1 MGTNVFCLLRIFNS
15 QKKLKIMSLSKKL
28 ISNSAYLFID
38 WFLVSVIGFLYW
50 FVAGKTLLPEEYG
63 IVSTS
68 INFAT
73 FLSTLSLLG
82 LNSAVW
88 KLLPEYQAR
97 NEKGKIKSLIKFS
110 FWLSFLINIILS
122 VVLIAASYLLSSIL
136 KIPFDATLMI
146 PIAMISLTL
155 ASISGTII
163 YAFQNMKFLL
173 FSDVYGGLSKLLIAT
188 VLIFLGFKYLG
199 PLIGFVVCYFLIFVL
214 RISKTRFERKE
225 AKIDKKE
232 ILFEYAFPAFISS
245 LAWSIFS
252 SGQYALLSIIQN
264 PRVTGIFTVALIIT
278 IPIVALPN
286 TLASALLPIISFLS
300 ANHQT
305 KNQQK
310 RLIELVARYSFFFS
324 LPIAL
329 FLIIF
334 SKQVIVIF
342 SSEKYLEASSLFPIL
357 AIASV
362 IYGLGN
368 VFLSNIYAI
377 GKTKLNRNIV
387 LLTVFVFLVLVYPLT
402 KKFSAFGMSVSYFI
416 SISVLSLAS
425 YFYIRKF
432 LNVELPKRDFL
443 KIFVSSIIAFTFLY
457 FTSKFTSGLLIDFV
471 LLFFASFLYLFLL
484 ALLRFYKKEDVKVLS
499 YVEERMPALKKS
511 IHKVKKFLEIFVE

>member
-1 MGTNVFCLLRIFNS
+1 
-15 QKKLKIMSLSKKL
+15 MSLGKKL
-28 ISNSAYLFID
+28 ISNSAYLFLD
-38 WFLVSVIGFLYW
+38 WFLVSVVGFIYW
-50 FVAGKTLLPEEYG
+50 FIAGKTLLPKEYG

-68 INFAT
+68 VNSAN

-82 LNSAVW
+82 LNAAIW
-88 KLLPEYQAR
+88 KLLPEYQAK

-110 FWLSFLINIILS
+110 LQLSLLINIILS
-122 VVLIAASYLLSSIL
+122 IVLIALSSLLSSVL
-136 KIPFDATLMI
+136 KIPFNATLMI
-146 PIAMISLTL
+146 PLAMISLTL

-163 YAFQNMKFLL
+163 YAFQNMKFFLL
-173 FSDVYGGLSKLLIAT
+173 SDLYGGLSKVLIAT

-214 RISKTRFERKE
+214 RILKTRVEGKE
-225 AKIDKKE
+225 AKINKKK
-232 ILFEYAFPAFISS
+232 ILLEYAFPAFISS

-252 SGQYALLSIIQN
+252 SGQYALLSMIQN
-264 PRVTGIFTVALIIT
+264 PRITGIFTVALIIT

-300 ANHQT
+300 ANNQS

-310 RLIELVARYSFFFS
+310 RLIELVARYSLFFS
-324 LPIAL
+324 LPTAF

-342 SSEKYLEASSLFPIL
+342 SSEEYLEASDLFPIL

-368 VFLSNIYAI
+368 VFLSNLYAI

-387 LLTVFVFLVLVYPLT
+387 LLTVTTFLAIVYPLT
-402 KKFSAFGMSVSYFI
+402 KIYSALGMAISYFT
-416 SISVLSLAS
+416 SILVLSIVS
-425 YFYIRKF
+425 YFYIKKF
-432 LNVELPKRDFL
+432 LRIEMPKKDFT
-443 KIFVSSIIAFTFLY
+443 KILISSLISFAFLY
-457 FTSKFTSGLLIDFV
+457 LTTKITSGILIDFI
-471 LLFFASFLYLFLL
+471 LLVFAGAIYIFTL
-484 ALLRFYKKEDVKVLS
+484 ALLKFYKREDVKVLEFF
-499 YVEERMPALKKS
+499 EERTPILKKT
-511 IHKVKKFLEIFVE
+511 IRNIKTFLEKFIE

>member
-1 MGTNVFCLLRIFNS
+1 
-15 QKKLKIMSLSKKL
+15 MSLGKKL
-28 ISNSAYLFID
+28 ISNSAYLFLD
-38 WFLVSVIGFLYW
+38 WFLITILGFFYW
-50 FVAGKTLLPEEYG
+50 VVAGKTLLPEEYG
-63 IVSTS
+63 VVSTS
-68 INFAT
+68 VNFAT

-82 LNSAVW
+82 LNAAIW
-88 KLLPEYQAR
+88 KLLPEYQAK

-122 VVLIAASYLLSSIL
+122 IVLIATSYLLSSIL

-146 PIAMISLTL
+146 PLAMISLTL

-163 YAFQNMKFLL
+163 YAFQNMKFYF
-173 FSDVYGGLSKLLIAT
+173 FSDIFGTLSKVLIAT
-188 VLIFLGFKYLG
+188 LLIFLGFRYLG
-199 PLIGFVVCYFLIFVL
+199 PLIGFIACYFLIFTL
-214 RISKTRFERKE
+214 RILEIKPRGRGARINKK
-225 AKIDKKE
+225 KI
-232 ILFEYAFPAFISS
+232 LLEYSFPAFISS

-264 PRVTGIFTVALIIT
+264 PKATGIFTVALIIT

-300 ANHQT
+300 ANHQA
-305 KNQQK
+305 KSQQK

-368 VFLSNIYAI
+368 VFLSNLYAI
-377 GKTKLNRNIV
+377 GKAKLNRNIV
-387 LLTVFVFLVLVYPLT
+387 LLTVVTFLAIVYPLT
-402 KKFSAFGMSVSYFI
+402 KLYSALGMAISYFT
-416 SISVLSLAS
+416 SILVLSIVS
-425 YFYIRKF
+425 YFYIKKF
-432 LNVELPKRDFL
+432 LRVEMPKKDFT
-443 KIFVSSIIAFTFLY
+443 KILVSSLISFAFLY
-457 FTSKFTSGLLIDFV
+457 LTTKITSGILIDFI
-471 LLFFASFLYLFLL
+471 LLVFAGAIYLFTL
-484 ALLRFYKKEDVKVLS
+484 ASLKFYKREDVKILEFF
-499 YVEERMPALKKS
+499 EERMPILKKT
-511 IHKVKKFLEIFVE
+511 IRNLKTFLEKSIE

>member
-1 MGTNVFCLLRIFNS
+1 MYLG
-15 QKKLKIMSLSKKL
+15 KKL
-28 ISNSAYLFID
+28 ISNSAYLFLD
-38 WFLVSVIGFLYW
+38 WFLITILGFFYW
-50 FVAGKTLLPEEYG
+50 FIAGKTLLPEEYG

-82 LNSAVW
+82 LNAAIW
-88 KLLPEYQAR
+88 KLLPEYQAK

-122 VVLIAASYLLSSIL
+122 IVLITTSYLLSSIL

-163 YAFQNMKFLL
+163 YAFQNMKFYF
-173 FSDVYGGLSKLLIAT
+173 FSDIFGTLSKVLIAT
-188 VLIFLGFKYLG
+188 LLIFLGFRYLG
-199 PLIGFVVCYFLIFVL
+199 PLIGFIACYFLIFTL
-214 RISKTRFERKE
+214 RILEVKPKGRGAR
-225 AKIDKKE
+225 INKKE
-232 ILFEYAFPAFISS
+232 ILLEYSFPAFISS

-264 PRVTGIFTVALIIT
+264 PKATGIFTVALIIT

-300 ANHQT
+300 ANHQA
-305 KNQQK
+305 KSQQK
-310 RLIELVARYSFFFS
+310 RLIELVARYSLFFS

-368 VFLSNIYAI
+368 VFLSNLYAI

-387 LLTVFVFLVLVYPLT
+387 LLTVVTFLAIVYPLT
-402 KKFSAFGMSVSYFI
+402 KLYSAFGMAISYLT
-416 SISVLSLAS
+416 SILVLSIVS
-425 YFYIRKF
+425 YFYIKKF
-432 LNVELPKRDFL
+432 LRVEMPKKDFT
-443 KIFVSSIIAFTFLY
+443 KILISSLISFAFLY
-457 FTSKFTSGLLIDFV
+457 LTAKTTSGILIDFI
-471 LLFFASFLYLFLL
+471 LLVFAGVIYLFTL
-484 ALLRFYKKEDVKVLS
+484 ALLKFYKREDVKILEFF
-499 YVEERMPALKKS
+499 EERTPILKKA
-511 IHKVKKFLEIFVE
+511 IRNLKTFLEKFIE

>member
-1 MGTNVFCLLRIFNS
+1 
-15 QKKLKIMSLSKKL
+15 MSLGKKL
-28 ISNSAYLFID
+28 ISNSAYLLLD
-38 WFLVSVIGFLYW
+38 WLLVSVLGFFYW
-50 FVAGKTLLPEEYG
+50 FIAGKTLVPEEYG

-68 INFAT
+68 VNLAT

-82 LNSAVW
+82 LNAAIW
-88 KLLPEYQAR
+88 KLLPEYQAK

-110 FWLSFLINIILS
+110 FWLSLLTNVILS
-122 VVLIAASYLLSSIL
+122 IILIAASSLLSSIL
-136 KIPFDATLMI
+136 KIPLNVTLMI
-146 PIAMISLTL
+146 PFVMIPLTL

-163 YAFQNMKFLL
+163 YAFQNMKFYF
-173 FSDVYGGLSKLLIAT
+173 FSDLYGVLSKVFIAT
-188 VLIFLGFKYLG
+188 LLIFLGLKYIGL
-199 PLIGFVVCYFLIFVL
+199 LIGFIICYFLIFSL
-214 RISKTRFERKE
+214 RIIKIRFEGKE
-225 AKIDKKE
+225 SNINKKE
-232 ILFEYAFPAFISS
+232 ILLEYAFPAFISS

-264 PRVTGIFTVALIIT
+264 PKATGIFTIALILT

-300 ANHQT
+300 SNHKS

-334 SKQVIVIF
+334 SKQVIIIF

-368 VFLSNIYAI
+368 VFLSNLYAI

-387 LLTVFVFLVLVYPLT
+387 LLTVVTFLAIVYPLT
-402 KKFSAFGMSVSYFI
+402 KLYSALGMAISYFT
-416 SISVLSLAS
+416 STLVLTIVS
-425 YFYIRKF
+425 YFYIKKF
-432 LNVELPKRDFL
+432 LRVEMPKKDFM
-443 KIFVSSIIAFTFLY
+443 KILISSLISFAFLY
-457 FTSKFTSGLLIDFV
+457 FTTKITSGILIDFILLVFAGAIYLFTLV
-471 LLFFASFLYLFLL
+471 LLK
-484 ALLRFYKKEDVKVLS
+484 FYKRDDVKVLEFS
-499 YVEERMPALKKS
+499 EERMPILKKT
-511 IHKVKKFLEIFVE
+511 IRNLKTFLEKAIE